1 MQRPNQSPEIVRSRR
16 GPVASSSKY
25 NRLVVVNDPILPIP
39 TCRGA
44 LNPLQ
49 ARSKETRSE
58 KSRRSASQRKQVCHS
73 AVETVR
79 QDVSTCTAVCRRPS
93 GSVVERE
100 CANGPALQSRQRQ
113 YLRNQS
119 CSRAFLCGW
128 SDL

>member
-1 MQRPNQSPEIVRSRR
+1 MESSESPKQSPNRVHGRR
-16 GPVASSSKY
+16 GTWHSSTKY
-25 NRLVVVNDPILPIP
+25 TRVVWLNHPNLPIP

-119 CSRAFLCGW
+119 CS
-128 SDL
+128 